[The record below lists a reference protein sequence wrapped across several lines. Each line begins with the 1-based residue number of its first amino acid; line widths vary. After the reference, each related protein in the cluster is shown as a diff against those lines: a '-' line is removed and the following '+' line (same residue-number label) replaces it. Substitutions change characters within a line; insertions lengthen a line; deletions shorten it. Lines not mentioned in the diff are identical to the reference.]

1 MIRATL
7 ANLASGNL
15 GVLSASIGI
24 QIIGYMISL
33 ALMPLAIAFYTPEE
47 FGRFAAV
54 FFAANLIGGYGGLR
68 LEWAVINEKSNRN
81 ALYLVAFGCTLV
93 LVWVGLFIV
102 ATIAS
107 PSAFFRYFD
116 LERWDLVWAA
126 PMAAAIGYGL
136 FQQSY
141 GIRAHNFR
149 EIYLARNTT
158 MVSRQAYQILFGWLY
173 PSLLSICVSEI
184 LSRISG
190 NILFSRAVST
200 KFSTLPAGHFARRWW
215 KNVSSRYAHYTQI
228 ALPSSLLNFG
238 LTEGLGVVL
247 LVVEGAEAGGSYW
260 LVMRLFGLPMALIGS
275 VVGDVLQGQ
284 MAKERDRR
292 VTYRNIKSAGLLLTV
307 VAFVFL
313 PAGAV
318 LFWWLTS
325 FLYDGRWAVSGVLAL
340 ILVPAICIQFIAS
353 PLSRSLVALEK
364 MQYKFIFDVALL
376 ISVCVWVFLK
386 QYLHLDLI
394 YSMAVLSVVQVI
406 SYSIYLYLSFWVVR
420 VEAKRSATT
429 PAVGNQG

>member
-1 MIRATL
+1 MIKAIFASL
-7 ANLASGNL
+7 SSGNL

-24 QIIGYMISL
+24 QVIGYMISL

-68 LEWAVINEKSNRN
+68 LEWAVINEKSDRN
-81 ALYLVAFGCTLV
+81 ALYLVAFGCTHV

-102 ATIAS
+102 ATMAS
-107 PSAFFRYFD
+107 PSSFFRYFD
-116 LERWDLVWAA
+116 IERWDLVWAA
-126 PMAAAIGYGL
+126 PMAAAIGYGI

-141 GIRAHNFR
+141 GIRTHNFR

-158 MVSRQAYQILFGWLY
+158 MVSRQAYQILFGFMY
-173 PSLLSICVSEI
+173 PSLLSICISEI
-184 LSRISG
+184 LSRVSG
-190 NILFSRAVST
+190 NILFSRAVRAT
-200 KFSTLPAGHFARRWW
+200 FSTLPARNFVRRWW
-215 KNVSSRYAHYTQI
+215 KNVSTRYSHYTQI

-260 LVMRLFGLPMALIGS
+260 LVMRLFGLPMALIGT

-284 MAKERDRR
+284 MAKEPDRR
-292 VTYRNIKSAGLLLTV
+292 ITYRNIKGAGLLLTIF
-307 VAFVFL
+307 AIVFL

-318 LFWWLTS
+318 IFWWLTS
-325 FLYDGRWAVSGVLAL
+325 FLYDGRWAVSGILSLV
-340 ILVPAICIQFIAS
+340 LVPAICIQLIAS

-376 ISVCVWVFLK
+376 VSISAWVFLK
-386 QYLHLDLI
+386 QYFQLELI
-394 YSMAVLSVVQVI
+394 ESIAVLSAAQVF
-406 SYSIYLYLSFWVVR
+406 SYSIYLYLSLWVVR
-420 VEAKRSATT
+420 VEAKRASA
-429 PAVGNQG
+429 ALAAEN